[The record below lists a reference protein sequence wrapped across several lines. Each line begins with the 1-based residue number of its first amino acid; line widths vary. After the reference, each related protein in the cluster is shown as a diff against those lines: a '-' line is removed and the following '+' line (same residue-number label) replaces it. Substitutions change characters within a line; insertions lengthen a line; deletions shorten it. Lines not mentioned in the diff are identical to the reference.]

1 MINIQRFICNAFQ
14 ENCYVVSD
22 ETREAMI
29 VDCGACYEEERK
41 AVVKYITDKNLK
53 PVRLVVTHAHI
64 DHNFGN
70 DTLFAHYGLKPE
82 LSAKDE
88 FLYNKLKEQAMFFCG
103 IEYKNDI
110 PPIGRFFEE
119 DDKIQFGTHTFT
131 IIPTPGHTPGGV
143 MYYCQ
148 QEGIIFSGDTLFRF
162 SIGRTDF
169 EGGSYDDIITSLKYV
184 ANVIPPETI
193 VLTGHGERTII
204 KDEIKMNPY
213 LR

>member
-22 ETREAMI
+22 ETDEAVI
-29 VDCGACYEEERK
+29 VDCGAFYEEERQ
-41 AVVKYITDKNLK
+41 AVVQYITDKNLK
-53 PVRLVVTHAHI
+53 PVKLIVTHAHI

-70 DTLFAHYGLKPE
+70 DTIFANYGLKPE
-82 LSAKDE
+82 MSARDK
-88 FLYNKLKEQAMFFCG
+88 FLYDQLKDQAMLFCG
-103 IEYKNDI
+103 IEYTKSI
-110 PPIGRFFEE
+110 IPIGRFFEI
-119 DDKIQFGTHTFT
+119 DDKIQFGSHTFT

-143 MYYCQ
+143 IYYC
-148 QEGIIFSGDTLFRF
+148 EPERIAFSGDTLFRF

-169 EGGSYDDIITSLKYV
+169 EGGSYDDIIKSLTHITK
-184 ANVIPPETI
+184 ILPPDTI
-193 VLTGHGERTII
+193 ILTGHGDRTTI